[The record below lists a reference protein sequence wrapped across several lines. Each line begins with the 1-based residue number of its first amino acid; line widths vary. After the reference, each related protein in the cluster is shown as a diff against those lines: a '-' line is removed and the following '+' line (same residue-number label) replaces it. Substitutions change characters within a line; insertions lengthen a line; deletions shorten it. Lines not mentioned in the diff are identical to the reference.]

1 MNQMLI
7 DYERTLAVIR
17 SCKTNAQNQVAYRMV
32 HNFHS
37 KHKDDGQPSYTL
49 ELFAV
54 CDLNLQQICGGY
66 GGLPK

>member
-1 MNQMLI
+1 MNQKLI
-7 DYERTLAVIR
+7 DYEKTLAVIR
-17 SCKTNAQNQVAYRMV
+17 SCRTNAQNQVAYRMIW
-32 HNFHS
+32 NFQDKYKS
-37 KHKDDGQPSYTL
+37 DSYTL